1 MIDELQKIREI
12 YGWFTAETK
21 PSAVDGFDNFELTS
35 ILRRK
40 ELAIPLDSFENFLRF
55 IYKHSNNLDVEKI
68 PYFLKLTNY
77 LFSEKQIFIVKKP
90 AQIGAT
96 TFFTA
101 LFAYYFLKYRLPVM
115 YIAVDSGKADIIQN
129 QLAIFL
135 RSLGVQTLIKEPD
148 FMLTDIGVIYFAYS
162 TSAKS
167 FRSKP
172 AAFVFID
179 EAAGMPINIG
189 GEGDVISLA
198 LARTTTFSNI
208 RKIFVFSTPTHDA
221 SFLEKYYL
229 KSDKI
234 FTYKLKCNVCGH
246 LFDPAV
252 NDIISKSLIKCH
264 NCHEKIN
271 RYEAIA
277 NGEWCEAGTENT
289 SDIWAF
295 KMNSICSPLADL
307 KDIQYRYKLAE
318 NDMFALRSFLNLI
331 MAEEYKMSEGG
342 FPPIKIGTL
351 QEEEGDIVLY
361 SADPHQSDVHIC
373 EIVFK
378 QSGFIYLKN
387 AQIMSHGDYIEWLK
401 TVPACVIDVG
411 FFSNYDIAS
420 LPHELRN
427 RMVAVKGSNRQEVVG
442 EFVLYLRK
450 KYIGLNLIYRQDVL
464 MRLYRLCMEDKV
476 LMNEN
481 ISKEFLS
488 QILTGFSKMGIQ
500 INKKNGK
507 YFWAIPDEFHEYS
520 HFIDCLIYAIAIFE
534 HYKHSENFISR
545 FTKRLK
551 SVIIKND
558 GDKKNL
564 LPIRIL

>member
-115 YIAVDSGKADIIQN
+115 YIAVDSGKANIIQN

-221 SFLEKYYL
+221 SFLEKYSI
-229 KSDKI
+229 KADKLYV
-234 FTYKLKCNVCGH
+234 YKVKCPVCS
-246 LFDPAV
+246 FSFEPAV
-252 NDIISKSLIKCH
+252 NDIADKNHLTCH
-264 NCHEKIN
+264 NCKNKIN
-271 RYEAIA
+271 RIEAIQHGFWDVIEKDTA
-277 NGEWCEAGTENT
+277 

-295 KMNSICSPLADL
+295 RINSICSPLSDL
-307 KDIQYRYKLAE
+307 DDIAYRYRLAE

-342 FPPIKIGTL
+342 FPPARLATL
-351 QEEEGDIVLY
+351 QEEDGDIIIY
-361 SADPHQSDVHIC
+361 SADPHQSDVHVC

-378 QSGFIYLKN
+378 ENGFVLLKN
-387 AQIMSHGDYIEWLK
+387 AMIMSHGDYIEWLK

-420 LPHELRN
+420 LPHDLRN
-427 RMVAVKGSNRQEVVG
+427 RMIAVKGSNRQEVVG

-464 MRLYRLCMEDKV
+464 MRMFRMAMEEKLV
-476 LMNEN
+476 LNEN
-481 ISKEFLS
+481 INKEFLS

-507 YFWAIPDEFHEYS
+507 YYWSIPDEFHEYS
-520 HFIDCLIYAIAIFE
+520 HFIDCLIYAVAIYE
-534 HYKHSENFISR
+534 HYKYSENFISR

-551 SVIIKND
+551 NVIIKND
-558 GDKKNL
+558 SDKKIL
-564 LPIRIL
+564 SPIRIL